1 MVFFQACGG
10 SPASAGSTGISML
23 GSRPSTCPDSSA
35 GRRRRTS
42 NWHSSMVPLIADNFV
57 GLRHGTPDEPEP
69 LSSKRPTNLKLS
81 DDGHYQQI
89 TDDSGLSAK
98 LGGFRG
104 RAIGI
109 DPQDRVHHS
118 ALRGLSRI
126 SQLKDTKRY
135 IEVENR
141 ANTSIDVIE
150 KLSRHQNIF
159 GLKDASLDTGR
170 LLSIYNGAE
179 TICRSMRRL
188 PILR

>member
-1 MVFFQACGG
+1 
-10 SPASAGSTGISML
+10 
-23 GSRPSTCPDSSA
+23 
-35 GRRRRTS
+35 
-42 NWHSSMVPLIADNFV
+42 MVPLIADNFV
-57 GLRHGTPDEPEP
+57 GLRHGSPDEPEL

-89 TDDSGLSAK
+89 TDDSGLSTK

-126 SQLKDTKRY
+126 SQLEGTKRY

-170 LLSIYNGAE
+170 LLFIYNRCGDNLQIYAASSHIGVNVMLLGGRGLVSGPACE
-179 TICRSMRRL
+179 IPRQSVRLYNLCVQRRWDDA
-188 PILR
+188 IEIQ

>member
-1 MVFFQACGG
+1 
-10 SPASAGSTGISML
+10 
-23 GSRPSTCPDSSA
+23 
-35 GRRRRTS
+35 
-42 NWHSSMVPLIADNFV
+42 MVPSIADNFD

-69 LSSKRPTNLKLS
+69 RSSKRPINLKLS
-81 DDGHYQQI
+81 DDGHYQQT

-109 DPQDRVHHS
+109 DSQDRVHHS

-126 SQLKDTKRY
+126 SQLEGTKGY

-170 LLSIYNGAE
+170 LLSIYNRCGDNLQIYAASSHIGVNVMLLGGKGLVSGPACE
-179 TICRSMRRL
+179 IPRQSVRLYNLCVQRRWDDA
-188 PILR
+188 IEIQ